1 MRESYSYFQ
10 RHFRNAQVNRSLK
23 VPATSNPACR
33 RSRRP
38 CFHLE
43 VFQLPSQKFS
53 RKYLTRHKK
62 SGQLWRRAARIT
74 PGGVESN
81 VRYFKPHPFLADYG
95 DGGYIYDVDGN
106 KILDL
111 MMGFGA
117 LLLGHNNRDIALEV
131 IKQLESGSMLGVTS
145 ELFIDYIQAVRK
157 AVPSMKKVRLCNSGT
172 EATMHAIR
180 TARAYTGREKIA
192 KAEGAYHGAHDY
204 VLQSLD
210 MDSRTANR
218 MNGYRAIPY
227 GRGIPKAVSDLVVIF
242 PYNDIEATA
251 AILEENEDEVGA
263 LIIEPV
269 LCGPGV
275 IAPKANYL
283 KRLRQLTRKKGIV
296 LIFDEVLT
304 GFRLAYGGEAQIMN
318 VLEPGR
324 GWKYATFHA
333 GTYNGHPISVAAGLK
348 GLEILGEHP
357 EYYD

>member
-117 LLLGHNNRDIALEV
+117 LLLGHNNRDIRADR
-131 IKQLESGSMLGVTS
+131 G
-145 ELFIDYIQAVRK
+145 
-157 AVPSMKKVRLCNSGT
+157 VPSRLLRLGLAPRVRCRVARRRRRPVPDRRSGRNERRDQRGLAPAEPGVGGAGEPHRDSDFLERLEPRAEQGRQSHGHLHIHDAEPRCLGIWARVPFSRPT
-172 EATMHAIR
+172 EELASERER
-180 TARAYTGREKIA
+180 TAPAAPRDRGRRPDDVLSECWQQPNV
-192 KAEGAYHGAHDY
+192 GAIQGPDH
-204 VLQSLD
+204 
-210 MDSRTANR
+210 RTA
-218 MNGYRAIPY
+218 
-227 GRGIPKAVSDLVVIF
+227 D
-242 PYNDIEATA
+242 
-251 AILEENEDEVGA
+251 
-263 LIIEPV
+263 
-269 LCGPGV
+269 
-275 IAPKANYL
+275 
-283 KRLRQLTRKKGIV
+283 
-296 LIFDEVLT
+296 
-304 GFRLAYGGEAQIMN
+304 
-318 VLEPGR
+318 
-324 GWKYATFHA
+324 
-333 GTYNGHPISVAAGLK
+333 GH
-348 GLEILGEHP
+348 EQ
-357 EYYD
+357 

>member
-10 RHFRNAQVNRSLK
+10 TPFRNAQVNRDSQVFGDLESRASAAAPTLFSLGGD
-23 VPATSNPACR
+23 P
-33 RSRRP
+33 
-38 CFHLE
+38 
-43 VFQLPSQKFS
+43 LPSQKFS

-62 SGQLWRRAARIT
+62 SGQLWRRAVRIT

-81 VRYFKPHPFLADYG
+81 VRYFRPHPFLADYG

-106 KILDL
+106 K
-111 MMGFGA
+111 
-117 LLLGHNNRDIALEV
+117 
-131 IKQLESGSMLGVTS
+131 QLESGSMLGVTS
-145 ELFIDYIQAVRK
+145 ELYIDYIQAVRK

-180 TARAYTGREKIA
+180 TARAYTGRDKIA

-210 MDSRTANR
+210 MDSRTASR

-283 KRLRQLTRKKGIV
+283 RRLRQLTRKKGIV

-304 GFRLAYGGEAQIMN
+304 GFRLAYGGAQ
-318 VLEPGR
+318 
-324 GWKYATFHA
+324 
-333 GTYNGHPISVAAGLK
+333 
-348 GLEILGEHP
+348 
-357 EYYD
+357 

>member
-10 RHFRNAQVNRSLK
+10 TPFRNAQVNRDSQVFGDLESRVSAAAPTLFSLGGD
-23 VPATSNPACR
+23 P
-33 RSRRP
+33 
-38 CFHLE
+38 
-43 VFQLPSQKFS
+43 LPSQKFS

-62 SGQLWRRAARIT
+62 SGQLWRRAVRIT

-95 DGGYIYDVDGN
+95 DGGYIYDVGGN
-106 KILDL
+106 
-111 MMGFGA
+111 
-117 LLLGHNNRDIALEV
+117 
-131 IKQLESGSMLGVTS
+131 Q
-145 ELFIDYIQAVRK
+145 
-157 AVPSMKKVRLCNSGT
+157 
-172 EATMHAIR
+172 
-180 TARAYTGREKIA
+180 IA

-210 MDSRTANR
+210 MDSRTASR

-304 GFRLAYGGEAQIMN
+304 GFRLAYGGAQEYYDIRPDMTTFGKIAGGGFQLAGFGGEAQIMN

-324 GWKYATFHA
+324 GWKY
-333 GTYNGHPISVAAGLK
+333 
-348 GLEILGEHP
+348 
-357 EYYD
+357 

>member
-10 RHFRNAQVNRSLK
+10 TPFRNAQVNRDSQVFGDLESRVSAAAPTLFSLGGD
-23 VPATSNPACR
+23 P
-33 RSRRP
+33 
-38 CFHLE
+38 
-43 VFQLPSQKFS
+43 LPSQKFS

-62 SGQLWRRAARIT
+62 SGQLWRRAVRIT

-145 ELFIDYIQAVRK
+145 ELYIDYIQ
-157 AVPSMKKVRLCNSGT
+157 
-172 EATMHAIR
+172 
-180 TARAYTGREKIA
+180 
-192 KAEGAYHGAHDY
+192 
-204 VLQSLD
+204 
-210 MDSRTANR
+210 
-218 MNGYRAIPY
+218 
-227 GRGIPKAVSDLVVIF
+227 
-242 PYNDIEATA
+242 ATA

-283 KRLRQLTRKKGIV
+283 RRLRQLTRKKGIV

-304 GFRLAYGGEAQIMN
+304 GFRLAYGGAQEYYDIRPDMTTFGKIAGGGFQLAGFGGEAQIMN

-348 GLEILGEHP
+348 GLEILGAHGRRHRMGPRGRRQRVRGDRKGSPAAQGKGADGPAAGRRRAGGRVRRCSDATERGEDVP
-357 EYYD
+357 NRLRTDRIS